1 MWLAASRGITYGW
14 RAQVVAGTRRA
25 RLLCLGDSLTAG
37 CNSTGNEMSA
47 NARSGGYPHQL
58 AGQFVSAPAHSDAF
72 IGDSNAADSTTL
84 TAYDSRI
91 AFGSGWISDTTDT
104 PTGGGYI
111 LEQGSA
117 TSSSLGFTPAG
128 TFDSFTVW
136 YEKFTGS
143 PQYTVNV
150 DGGSSLGTLAA
161 NASSGIGVASFL
173 VSRGTHTINV
183 ASNGTAAGKIFGIE
197 AWDST
202 TTAIQI
208 IGAGA
213 DGWRTDQWTQNHSN
227 SWDPLA
233 FALFLV
239 PDLTIVCLG
248 KNEQQQG
255 ISQAAFQANLTTL
268 VQALLNA
275 GSQVVILAPP
285 LSSAGAFGMS
295 EAAQL
300 AYETNMSAVASA
312 TGATFYSLTQS
323 RANWGSFSA
332 ANTAGFM
339 STDGVHCTTAGYLDV
354 AKALITVVGQ

>member
-1 MWLAASRGITYGW
+1 MGS
-14 RAQVVAGTRRA
+14 
-25 RLLCLGDSLTAG
+25 
-37 CNSTGNEMSA
+37 
-47 NARSGGYPHQL
+47 NARSGGYPVQL
-58 AGQFVSAPAHSDAF
+58 AGQFVSAPAHADSF
-72 IGDSNAADSTTL
+72 VGDSNAADSTTFPS
-84 TAYDSRI
+84 YDSRI
-91 AFGSGWISDTTDT
+91 TFGSGWISATSDN
-104 PTGGGYI
+104 PTGGGYV

-117 TSSSLGFTPAG
+117 TTSSLGFAPSG
-128 TFDSFTVW
+128 TFDTLTVW
-136 YEKFTGS
+136 YEKFSGS

-161 NASSGIGVASFL
+161 NATAAIGTATFP
-173 VSRGTHTINV
+173 VSRSTHTINV
-183 ASNGTAAGKIFGIE
+183 VSNGTAAGRIFGIE

-202 TTAIQI
+202 STSIQI

-213 DGWRTDQWTQNHSN
+213 DGWRTDQWIQNHSN
-227 SWDPLA
+227 PWDPLA
-233 FALFLV
+233 FVEFLA
-239 PDLTIVCLG
+239 PDLTLICLG

-255 ISQAAFQANLTTL
+255 ISQATFQTNLTTL
-268 VQALLNA
+268 VQGLQSA
-275 GSQVVILAPP
+275 GSPVVILSPP
-285 LSSAGAFGMS
+285 LSSSGAFGMS

-354 AKALITVVGQ
+354 AKALITVVG